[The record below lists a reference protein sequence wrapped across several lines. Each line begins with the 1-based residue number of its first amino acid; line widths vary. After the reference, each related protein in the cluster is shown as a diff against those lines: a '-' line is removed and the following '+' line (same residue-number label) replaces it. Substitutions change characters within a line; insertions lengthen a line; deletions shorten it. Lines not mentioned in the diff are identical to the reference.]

1 VIVPRTAPR
10 MEQYIRAAR
19 AQELGLVSM
28 LPDNGQR
35 DPETMATALRQL
47 PQQQLPSQ
55 VVVPGLLDGDININR
70 LVDQLLVRG
79 RQDAL
84 RVATRRSR

>member
-1 VIVPRTAPR
+1 
-10 MEQYIRAAR
+10 
-19 AQELGLVSM
+19 M
-28 LPDNGQR
+28 LLDDKQR
-35 DPETMATALRQL
+35 DPYTMATALRQL

-70 LVDQLLVRG
+70 LADQLLARG

-84 RVATRRSR
+84 RVASRRTR